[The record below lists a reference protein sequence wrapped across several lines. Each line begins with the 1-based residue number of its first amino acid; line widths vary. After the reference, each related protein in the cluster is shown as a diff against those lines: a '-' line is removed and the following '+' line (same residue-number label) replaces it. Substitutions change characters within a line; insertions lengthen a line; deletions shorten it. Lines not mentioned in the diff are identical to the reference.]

1 MEALA
6 TLSTTEVQ
14 ALAEAEA
21 VIEAQMANMLAAM
34 QALATIA
41 KGRLYRAS
49 HPTFEAY
56 LDERWGLSRSQGHRM
71 VRAGVVLAELSEAGV
86 SHARDI
92 SGRALDAMAS
102 VPEGE
107 RVAVYTEAVALAGGT
122 PTAAHV
128 REVVEEKHASFFD
141 DPAAVSAWT
150 AGSNTGAQAQAQPDT
165 APDDDEWD
173 EVLGGAP
180 APPIA
185 DRTGNVGRMAP
196 SADTTD
202 DWHTPDDLLNLAREI
217 LGGIDTDP
225 ASCSEAQ
232 DRVRA
237 GRWFGPVENGLA
249 QPWAGRVWL
258 NPPFSAIA
266 EWVATAAERLLSP
279 DGPDAILLCCHA
291 NTDAAWW
298 HNLRGFPVALSRGR
312 VRYLRPGGERG
323 EAPPRGTALFLLGG
337 DVTTQARFASHAEA
351 AGWDVRV
358 PATWGVEHLR
368 TAC

>member
-21 VIEAQMANMLAAM
+21 VIEAGLKTTWAVAT
-34 QALATIA
+34 ALHEIS
-41 KGRLYRAS
+41 KGRLYRATHS
-49 HPTFEAY
+49 SFEAY
-56 LDERWGLSRSQGHRM
+56 LAERWGIGRSYGHRM
-71 VRAGVVLAELSEAGV
+71 ARAGMVLAELAASEV
-86 SHARDI
+86 SPIGDSLPESQLRELAR
-92 SGRALDAMAS
+92 A
-102 VPEGE
+102 PEGE
-107 RVAVYTEAVALAGGT
+107 RAAVYAEAAARANGE
-122 PTAAHV
+122 PTAAQV
-128 REVVEEKHASFFD
+128 REVVEEERASFFD
-141 DPAAVSAWT
+141 DPAAVSAWK
-150 AGSNTGAQAQAQPDT
+150 AGGNTGLRPQAEPD
-165 APDDDEWD
+165 APDDDAEW
-173 EVLGGAP
+173 EAALGGDA
-180 APPIA
+180 APPTV

-202 DWHTPDDLLNLAREI
+202 DWHTPDDLLSLAREI

-225 ASCSEAQ
+225 ASCREAQ

-337 DVTTQARFASHAEA
+337 DYGAKERFAEVLGG
-351 AGWDVRV
+351 AGWDVRS
-358 PATWGVEHLR
+358 PLGWR
-368 TAC
+368 P